1 MHAHI
6 ICNANGSVLHLA
18 AGVPWWCICGAKEN
32 TRPQL
37 CDPGLPAEPS
47 RPSSCD
53 PRRTGTNLCLLS
65 LVPPSPTKHQ
75 SENKQCSCRMLCTN
89 VSICFNIN
97 NRQMQHETAFLVQ
110 SAWPLVDALHV
121 LNRTMRLRYL
131 SVKMHLN
138 MLFLVTQAKL
148 DWLVGIRQRRTP
160 GAEKRW
166 RCKPG
171 LVCWHQWRGQH
182 VWRTV

>member
-1 MHAHI
+1 MHIHTDTWMNTHTHRHTHANICPHPHTHIPTQMHAHI

-110 SAWPLVDALHV
+110 SA
-121 LNRTMRLRYL
+121 
-131 SVKMHLN
+131 
-138 MLFLVTQAKL
+138 
-148 DWLVGIRQRRTP
+148 
-160 GAEKRW
+160 
-166 RCKPG
+166 
-171 LVCWHQWRGQH
+171 
-182 VWRTV
+182 